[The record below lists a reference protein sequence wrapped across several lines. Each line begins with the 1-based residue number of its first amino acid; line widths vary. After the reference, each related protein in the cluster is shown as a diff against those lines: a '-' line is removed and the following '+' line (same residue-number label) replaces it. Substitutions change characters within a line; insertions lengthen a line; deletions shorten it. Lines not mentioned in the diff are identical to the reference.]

1 MATPPAVDVA
11 ALLAPIP
18 GPNPAGE
25 PLPYPTREQFEELR
39 KEDNPDS
46 FAPNDPGRPTE
57 FRKADWPAI
66 VRLSQETLTKTSKD
80 LLVAARLT
88 EALVK
93 VHGFIGL
100 RDGMQ
105 LLRGL
110 VEQCWDRIY
119 PAIEDGD
126 LEVRAGP
133 FNWLDDPIRGARFPT
148 TLRSLPIVER
158 DNGKFK
164 YGYADWEPPAAPA
177 KRKVSVEEFD
187 RAVAETGRELLE
199 EKAAALTQCRED
211 MNKLVQTLT
220 AKIGPQAVG
229 LGSVSQVVD
238 KCTVLVRQIL
248 QRKAPAAQA
257 VSDKPQENAGPAT
270 TAPSQAKAVTRAD
283 VYRQLGEA
291 ATVLR
296 GLEPHSPIPYLL
308 QRAVELGALSFPELI
323 KELVRDANI
332 LGALNRE
339 LGIKD
344 ATPPKK

>member
-1 MATPPAVDVA
+1 MATASAVDIA

-18 GPNPAGE
+18 GPTPAGE
-25 PLPYPTREQFEELR
+25 PLPFPTREKLEELR
-39 KEDNPDS
+39 KEDNPD
-46 FAPNDPGRPTE
+46 AYAANDPMRPTD

-66 VRLSQETLTKTSKD
+66 VRLAQETLTTTSKD

-93 VHGFIGL
+93 LHGFLGL
-100 RDGMQ
+100 RDGVQ

-110 VEQCWDRIY
+110 VEQCWDRVY
-119 PAIEDGD
+119 PAIDDGD

-148 TLRSLPIVER
+148 TLRSVPIVAR
-158 DNGKFK
+158 DNGKFQ

-187 RAVAETGRELLE
+187 KAVAETSRELLE
-199 EKAAALTQCRED
+199 EKAAALTQCRD
-211 MNKLVQTLT
+211 DLNKLVQNLS

-248 QRKAPAAQA
+248 QRKAPTAQA
-257 VSDKPQENAGPAT
+257 VSDKPQDNTGPAA
-270 TAPSQAKAVTRAD
+270 TAAPAKLVTRAD
-283 VYRQLGEA
+283 VYRQLAEA

-344 ATPPKK
+344 ATLPKK